1 MKKIFNYLAYSVPI
15 KKLSFFLAGG
25 VLNFLLKLI
34 LTVFLTEYL
43 KLAYYISYIITL
55 SIIIFYSFFYN
66 AYLTFRVKENVKSNF
81 IKYTFALLTF
91 NFLDAGLVGFI
102 TESLGVYYI
111 ISIVITTFC
120 LLIVKYIVYNS
131 IVFTGQ
137 RS

>member
-1 MKKIFNYLAYSVPI
+1 MIRILNYIAYSVPI

-34 LTVFLTEYL
+34 LTVLLTEYL
-43 KLAYYISYIITL
+43 KLEYYLSYVITL
-55 SIIIFYSFFYN
+55 SIIILYSFFYN
-66 AYLTFRVKENVKSNF
+66 AYLTFRVNENVKSNF
-81 IKYTFALLTF
+81 IKYALVLLTF
-91 NFLDAGLVGFI
+91 NFLDAGLVGYI